1 MHFETLTTPL
11 DNNFFVL
18 SGIRAQVL
26 KNIFPTNVPL
36 KNPETYSEP
45 SQKTENGI
53 LCKIELHR
61 RGLNGF

>member
-18 SGIRAQVL
+18 SGIRAQLQVL
-26 KNIFPTNVPL
+26 KNKCPTNVPL

-45 SQKTENGI
+45 SQKT
-53 LCKIELHR
+53 
-61 RGLNGF
+61 

>member
-53 LCKIELHR
+53 LCKI
-61 RGLNGF
+61 